1 MLLCIK
7 DLSEPELIKWLK
19 KHNEP
24 PYRIKQIY
32 QWLYVKPVNEFSQMT
47 NLSLEL
53 RTKLESSFS
62 LYSLTLT
69 NRQISKL
76 DKTEKYLLSTNDNKY
91 IESVTMPYRDRC
103 TVCVSTQ
110 VGCRHAC
117 QFCASGANG
126 FVRNLKPTEILDQ
139 IALSK
144 ILGHEVTHIVFMGMG
159 EPLDNLEN
167 VLDAIKIINS
177 PKYFNIGAR
186 RITISTAGIPD
197 GIARLSQTGLQVEL
211 SVSLHSPFNTVR
223 NRLMPINKKYPIE
236 LLIKICHE
244 YVAKTNRQ
252 ITFEY
257 ILISGINESVQDA
270 EALAALLKGL
280 KCQVNLIAFN
290 PHSLVHCPEPMKPPS
305 VENIIRFQ
313 ECLFKLKVHTTMRQ
327 SRGQD
332 IDAACGQL
340 SAKYNNP

>member
-1 MLLCIK
+1 MLPCIK
-7 DLSEPELIKWLK
+7 DLSESELAKWLK
-19 KHNEP
+19 KNGQP
-24 PYRIKQIY
+24 AFRLKQIS
-32 QWLYVKPVNEFSQMT
+32 QWLYAKPVNEFSQMT

-53 RTKLESSFS
+53 RSKLESSFS

-69 NRQISKL
+69 NRQISQL
-76 DKTEKYLLSTNDNKY
+76 DKTEKYLLGTGDNY
-91 IESVTMPYRDRC
+91 HIESVVMPYRDRC

-110 VGCRHAC
+110 IGCRHAC
-117 QFCASGANG
+117 SFCASGASG
-126 FVRNLKPTEILDQ
+126 FKRDLKPTEILDQ
-139 IALSK
+139 IAMSK
-144 ILGHEVTHIVFMGMG
+144 AFSHEVTHIVFMGMG
-159 EPLDNLEN
+159 EPLDNLDN
-167 VLDAIKIINS
+167 VFSAIKVINS
-177 PKYFNIGAR
+177 PEGFNIGAR
-186 RITISTAGIPD
+186 RITVSTAGIPD
-197 GIARLSQTGLQVEL
+197 GIARLSRSGLQIEL

-236 LLIKICHE
+236 LLIEICRE

-257 ILISGINESVQDA
+257 ILISGVNESVQDA
-270 EALAALLKGL
+270 EALAVLLKGL

-290 PHSLVHCPEPMKPPS
+290 PHSLVHYPEPMKTPS

-340 SAKYNNP
+340 SAKYTRA